1 MTVTI
6 EQIPRGPL
14 PAWVFNH
21 SIEQAID
28 PRNRTEGGP
37 SRLLFLHSSSLAR
50 DRFLSTVIDKIGII
64 DRTNHL
70 TLGGLTKKLFAD
82 FREPRVL
89 PSNPALE
96 QTIHRLMQIKAA
108 ELAFPVLHP
117 HPDWEWPIAK
127 TQNLLELDSVLRFQN
142 APLDVLEEHLSGL
155 HTVLD
160 IVEKQLNG
168 THPNRLLPRLLA
180 ALLDKNRAVFTL
192 EHLDGIV
199 LLDQSP
205 TLVPIHAEI
214 LRAISSRVPIHQLCY
229 SGSQRLGMHGWLLED
244 IPPVKTLD
252 DLPEWIPPHP
262 IGSQDPD
269 VPLHRIHVRKNGD
282 SPAALG
288 RIVSQ
293 AIDSGIEDI
302 VIVHPNGVELPRS
315 HLDQLKALGH
325 HSPRATIPLRGSPFV
340 HWLAAIV
347 GLSHGEDG
355 FSLERILALAV
366 QRTVRIF
373 NPEEVESHPVWHD
386 LSPLPDRDSLDS
398 LARDRR
404 LIGGA
409 GVLGDWLRALSAE
422 TDDSV
427 QGKRLEATQWWFLN
441 LLGAMYPIL
450 DESDAQVLMEKSNHV
465 GCSSGEL
472 LPFEI
477 IEGTPDEWLDQV
489 IGMIDHAA
497 LPSRFD
503 GTIEDGVIGLQTL
516 LSTVSSLRENE
527 QAVGLNPIV
536 EPRGWR
542 DQIISMIESAELQN
556 SSKPVERFI
565 LCSPQDALGCH
576 ANLVIVLDPLADN
589 WDLRVRL
596 PPLLSEEERQYL
608 GILRPDGPIRE
619 ARHYLSALLHAG
631 KEVIVIDSTHI
642 DESTPPV
649 APFAEW
655 CREGRWESNP
665 PSILSKDIGKT
676 EGWTWETI
684 DELDCLI
691 AESTSVFS
699 YPIEDP
705 SMVVERSHGISRQE
719 NRENQGSRLLQ
730 RKDPDSNF
738 PLSETAILARYERDL
753 MSDRMRR
760 QPLVINSDTVY
771 HPETV
776 RTRVVSTRNM
786 AIVPMA
792 KHRKVTLPVMNPE
805 WPVLGGPSSTGESSS
820 VSIDPRPISP
830 ASIQVDSMDH
840 RMGKTAEL
848 KWSVPK
854 VWSPSRLRVWLQCAR
869 RGWLSKALDASA
881 DDLPDDELDNRV
893 RGNLVHEV
901 YEGLIEGS
909 LGMKRS
915 VPRTNF
921 SIPSVDRSSLSDESL
936 MTSMAQLL
944 DAHAPWLVRSDVVTE
959 ERLRDLVGL
968 TEQEWRAWLVSGDD
982 MNPAGRFARI
992 IEAERTL
999 SDAIPLVMEYQIGS
1013 SIEREEGQS
1022 VRSPHIELDQQE
1034 GCSTIRINGWIDRVD
1049 LIPWDVEGTLVNDSG
1064 SDSVIPLEGDPNWT
1078 PKRLV
1083 AIRDMKSAEINRKR
1097 TKHHELLFEDIQLA
1111 LYARAWEIE
1120 HPGDQVI
1127 AAGVTDI
1134 GLKTEHFLEIDLDWK
1149 EHLAQFSIGQQ
1160 TEDLTG
1166 IFRFPSSN
1174 PGTGKESAFRP
1185 WMSHRVE
1192 AVQRVVNA
1200 AISGYAIPNPDRF
1213 CNYCDVKSI
1222 CGLSHLGGDFR

>member
-1 MTVTI
+1 MKVTI

-14 PAWVFNH
+14 PSWVFEH
-21 SIEQAID
+21 SLQQAID
-28 PRNRTEGGP
+28 PRDRSEGGP
-37 SRLLFLHSSSLAR
+37 SRLLFIHSSSISR
-50 DRFLSTVIDKIGII
+50 DRFLTSVIDKIGIV

-70 TLGGLTKKLFAD
+70 TFAGLTKKLFAD

-96 QTIHRLMQIKAA
+96 QTIHRLTQVKAA

-117 HPDWEWPIAK
+117 HPDWEWPITK
-127 TQNLLELDSVLRFQN
+127 TRNLLELDSVLRSQC
-142 APLDVLEEHLSGL
+142 APISILEEHLGGL

-160 IVEKQLNG
+160 NVEKQLNG
-168 THPNRLLPRLLA
+168 THPNRFLSRLLV
-180 ALLDKNRAVFTL
+180 ALLDDNRVAFTL

-199 LLDQSP
+199 LLDQPP
-205 TLVPIHAEI
+205 TLMPIQEEI
-214 LRAISSRVPIHQLCY
+214 LRAISLRVPIHQLCH
-229 SGSQRLGMHGWLLED
+229 SGSHRLGMHGWLLAD

-252 DLPEWIPPHP
+252 DLPDWVPPHH
-262 IGSQDPD
+262 IENQDPD
-269 VPLHRIHVRKNGD
+269 VPLHRIHVRKNGE
-282 SPAALG
+282 SSAALG
-288 RIVSQ
+288 RLVSQ

-302 VIVHPNGVELPRS
+302 LIVHPNGGELPRS
-315 HLDQLKALGH
+315 HLDQLKSVGYQP
-325 HSPRATIPLRGSPFV
+325 SRGTIPLRSSPFV
-340 HWLAAIV
+340 HWLAAAV

-373 NPEEVESHPVWHD
+373 NPEEAETHPVWDD
-386 LSPLPDRDSLDS
+386 LCPLPDRDSLEN

-409 GVLGDWLRALSAE
+409 GVLGDWLRALSADV
-422 TDDSV
+422 DDDA
-427 QGKRLEATQWWFLN
+427 QGKRMEATQWWFLSI
-441 LLGAMYPIL
+441 LGSMRPIL
-450 DESDAQVLMEKSNHV
+450 DDMDILALMDERNHI
-465 GCSSGEL
+465 GCSSGKT

-477 IEGTPDEWLDQV
+477 VEGTPDEWLDRV
-489 IGMIDHAA
+489 VGMIDHAA

-503 GTIEDGVIGLQTL
+503 GTIEDGVVGLQTL
-516 LSTVSSLRENE
+516 LSTISSLRENE
-527 QAVGLNPIV
+527 QSVGLSSIV
-536 EPRGWR
+536 EPREWR
-542 DQIISMIESAELQN
+542 DQIISMIESGELQN
-556 SSKPVERFI
+556 PSKSVGRFT
-565 LCSPQDALGCH
+565 LCSPQEALGCH
-576 ANLVIVLDPLADN
+576 ADLVILLDPLADN
-589 WDLRVRL
+589 WNLRVRL
-596 PPLLSEEERQYL
+596 PPLLSEEERQHL

-619 ARHYLSALLHAG
+619 ARHYLSSLLNSG
-631 KEVIVIDSTHI
+631 KEVIVVDSTHL

-649 APFAEW
+649 APYAEW
-655 CREGRWESNP
+655 CREGKWESTP
-665 PSILSKDIGKT
+665 PSILPKNVGET

-684 DELDCLI
+684 EELDCLI

-705 SMVVERSHGISRQE
+705 SIVVERSHGISRQE
-719 NRENQGSRLLQ
+719 NRSNQGSRLLQ
-730 RKDPDSNF
+730 RKDPDSNA
-738 PLSETAILARYERDL
+738 PLSGSAILSRYERDL
-753 MSDRMRR
+753 MSDRMGR
-760 QPLVINSDTVY
+760 QPLVIDSDAVY

-776 RTRVVSTRNM
+776 RTRVVSTRHM
-786 AIVPMA
+786 EIVPMA

-805 WPVLGGPSSTGESSS
+805 WPVLGGSSSTGESSS

-830 ASIQVDSMDH
+830 DTIEVDSMDY
-840 RMGKTAEL
+840 RMGGTKNL
-848 KWSVPK
+848 QWPVPR

-893 RGNLVHEV
+893 RGILIHEV
-901 YEGLIEGS
+901 YEGMIEDS
-909 LGMKRS
+909 LGMTRS
-915 VPRTNF
+915 VERTNF
-921 SIPSVDRSSLSDESL
+921 SIPSVGQSSFTDESL

-959 ERLRDLVGL
+959 ERLRDLVGM
-968 TEQEWRAWLVSGDD
+968 TEQEWKAWLVSGSD
-982 MNPAGRFARI
+982 MNLVGRFARI

-999 SDAIPLVMEYQIGS
+999 SDAIPLVMEHQIGS
-1013 SIEREEGQS
+1013 SIEREEGQP

-1034 GCSTIRINGWIDRVD
+1034 AGSAIRINGWIDRVD
-1049 LIPWDVEGTLVNDSG
+1049 LIPWDAEGTLVNDSG
-1064 SDSVIPLEGDPNWT
+1064 SDSVIPLRGDSDWV

-1083 AIRDMKSAEINRKR
+1083 AIRDMKSAETNRKR
-1097 TKHHELLFEDIQLA
+1097 KKHHELLFEDIQLA

-1134 GLKTEHFLEIDLDWK
+1134 GLETEHFLEIDLDWK
-1149 EHLAQFSIGQQ
+1149 EHLAQFSLGVQ

-1166 IFRFPSSN
+1166 IFRFPSSV

-1185 WMSHRVE
+1185 WIAHRIE

-1200 AISGYAIPNPDRF
+1200 AISGQAIPNPDRF
-1213 CNYCDVKSI
+1213 CKYCEVKSI
-1222 CGLSHLGGDFR
+1222 CGLSHLGGDSR